1 MVTAACSYVIFL
13 LLDTKHAI
21 CTLGDFR
28 LVVKGTFWWFCFT
41 DSLVIQCNVV
51 GLHIYCLRLCVY
63 YSGIYGHQESAYDG
77 FKS

>member
-1 MVTAACSYVIFL
+1 MVLFHRQFS
-13 LLDTKHAI
+13 
-21 CTLGDFR
+21 
-28 LVVKGTFWWFCFT
+28 
-41 DSLVIQCNVV
+41 IQCNVV

>member
-41 DSLVIQCNVV
+41 DSLVFNVMW
-51 GLHIYCLRLCVY
+51 
-63 YSGIYGHQESAYDG
+63 
-77 FKS
+77 